1 MSRHHIL
8 PPLVY
13 VTQPKPKKIEPR
25 KSRIQMRSSGAVK
38 NAGDVEE
45 TYEPFEPGGSTLVG
59 NSALEHFLPIEG
71 SAHKPSSKS
80 GRLSESTLKVMLLAQ
95 EIE

>member
-1 MSRHHIL
+1 M
-8 PPLVY
+8 
-13 VTQPKPKKIEPR
+13 Q
-25 KSRIQMRSSGAVK
+25 SSGVDK

-45 TYEPFEPGGSTLVG
+45 THEAFEPGGSTLVG
-59 NSALEHFLPIEG
+59 NAALENFLPIEG
-71 SAHKPSSKS
+71 SADKPSSKS